1 MLIDAEDVSLLNMT
15 YICRCSNNLGTY
27 RTTGCKQRS
36 YADPYKSLRI
46 RKLTAFYMILNLRL
60 ILVRIIKYAV

>member
-1 MLIDAEDVSLLNMT
+1 MLRMLFGEYDVSFPIFELV
-15 YICRCSNNLGTY
+15 GTSGS
-27 RTTGCKQRS
+27 TGCKQRS